1 MTRRSTALHS
11 SLGTWLLH
19 IALLACSPT
28 PALSQPAP
36 PDAHF
41 ASLRLGDTEAAVIHV
56 MQVDVKEVHR
66 SSVLGVEHTVL
77 IFEIGQSRHRIT
89 FFGGRLVAKSVE
101 TRPAKWSLF

>member
-1 MTRRSTALHS
+1 MTRRSTALPS

-28 PALSQPAP
+28 PALAQPAP

-56 MQVDVKEVHR
+56 MQVDAKEVHR